1 MTRHN
6 FCYNVVKFQIEDDT
20 IYIADKL
27 KTIRYYIADNLD
39 DLFKSVIIPTI
50 LLAPI
55 LYTLTIVSVTTL
67 IEIAV

>member
-1 MTRHN
+1 
-6 FCYNVVKFQIEDDT
+6 VKCLHTALVESLVACSFKCT
-20 IYIADKL
+20 DKHL
-27 KTIRYYIADNLD
+27 LVYLD